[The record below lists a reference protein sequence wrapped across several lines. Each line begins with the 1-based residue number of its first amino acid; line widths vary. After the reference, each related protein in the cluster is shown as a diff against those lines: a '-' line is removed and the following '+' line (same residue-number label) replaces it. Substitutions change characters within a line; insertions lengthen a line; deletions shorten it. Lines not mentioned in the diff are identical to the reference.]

1 MDLVIDANIL
11 FAALIKKSGTSEILF
26 KHTLYAPE
34 FIFLEF
40 RKYKDELK
48 AKTHRNEEDFNELFD
63 IFERT
68 VILIPKEEIQP
79 FLAKAEKISP
89 DPKDVSYIALAL
101 KLNCAI
107 WSNDKPLK
115 EKQKEVKIFSTTE
128 LMNLFS

>member
-11 FAALIKKSGTSEILF
+11 FAALIKNSGTSEILF
-26 KHTLYAPE
+26 KHTLFAPE

-48 AKTHRNEEDFNELFD
+48 SKTHRSEDDFNEFFD

-68 VILIPKEEIQP
+68 ITLIPKEEIDP
-79 FLAKAEKISP
+79 FMSRAEKISP
-89 DPKDVSYIALAL
+89 DPKDVQYVALAL
-101 KLNCAI
+101 KQNCAI

-115 EKQKEVKIFSTTE
+115 EKQKEIKVFSTTE
-128 LMNLFS
+128 LINLS